1 MGQERPGTIATTR
14 RGGRSIECA
23 AASSAFA
30 TSLAAQNMLEMRA
43 ELAVFGVWV
52 WVWEVAR
59 TAQDEAERCGGLA
72 FQD

>member
-1 MGQERPGTIATTR
+1 MGQERPGTIATMC

-30 TSLAAQNMLEMRA
+30 TSLAAQNMLEVRA
-43 ELAVFGVWV
+43 QGWLSLEV